1 MNLDILTIWLP
12 MDAKKRRIL
21 RAIGFYDS
29 LQNTNFGYRSINN
42 QKIIL
47 NQNVHWDID
56 MFMSDVY

>member
-1 MNLDILTIWLP
+1 